1 MRARKARIF
10 CVHKTQ
16 SPDGCVMIVDNTN
29 YDFTEINNMLSTLI
43 PFLATL
49 MITFTFCILSRR
61 PFGKCIVMTL
71 YFMSVTLYVSQY
83 LARSF
88 QPGFYVLNAAGALAI
103 PLFFMMGGA
112 SKNAGYILTGGLWA
126 YIGCLLVVS
135 IMDAGRSLY
144 SWDEL
149 MHWGKMVKEMF
160 RLDRFY
166 CVTEST
172 LYRHKDYPPF
182 VAILE
187 YAWCRFGGGYSEPHV
202 AQAVHL
208 LNVSLI
214 VPYLFEQF
222 RARKRSFGAALSGIV
237 KGALAAGIL
246 LILCS
251 LCDPNANISSI
262 YEDITIAL
270 MFAYSAFLVYR
281 KEYRSVW
288 GTFAYMLSLAALI
301 GTKQIGIAFVGL
313 SLLYL
318 LLSSL
323 FLNEDSKGKRAGI
336 LCAAVSAVAA
346 AVYYI
351 SWDRKAASYESARQ
365 FDLGSNIS
373 ISAFLKVITDA
384 SDRVHRD
391 MLKRFIFALFE
402 KNIAGAPLAVTYFTS
417 FLAVLLLLIA
427 LGYVFRDKI
436 SMAERIIL
444 GIVFTA
450 GEGGYA
456 LMMLMLYE
464 LAFETQE
471 MNSMHSFVRYMGSYF
486 LAELALLFA
495 IAVWLW
501 GKRSP
506 VFQKTRSMCIAFMLA
521 AVLVVPAKLSFLLPQ
536 GILGDRVY
544 DSRQYGSFITEHVK
558 KGSNIYLLY
567 HRTDGDREQ
576 ITYSYFVDGSWID
589 HAYYDM
595 SEENLTKLDTGA
607 LEDTLRTDD
616 YLFAM
621 EVTDGMNRA
630 LSAYNGGKKLKDYT
644 LYEIQK
650 KAGKITLAE
659 VKK

>member
-1 MRARKARIF
+1 
-10 CVHKTQ
+10 
-16 SPDGCVMIVDNTN
+16 
-29 YDFTEINNMLSTLI
+29 MLSTCI
-43 PFLATL
+43 PFLVTL
-49 MITFTFCILSRR
+49 LITASFCILSRR
-61 PFGKCIVMTL
+61 PFGRCVVMTL
-71 YFMSVTLYVSQY
+71 YFISVVMYLSQY
-83 LARSF
+83 FMRSF
-88 QPGFYVLNAAGALAI
+88 HPGFYVLCAAAALAI
-103 PLFFMMGGA
+103 PLFFLFGGGA
-112 SKNAGYILTGGLWA
+112 SKNTGYILTGGLWA
-126 YIGCLLVVS
+126 FIGCLLVVS
-135 IMDAGRSLY
+135 IMDAGRCLF

-182 VAILE
+182 VALLE
-187 YAWCRFGGGYSEPHV
+187 YAWCRFGGKYSEPHV
-202 AQAVHL
+202 AQSVHL

-214 VPYLFEQF
+214 VPYLFDQF
-222 RARKRSFGAALSGIV
+222 RAKKRSVRSAMAGIL

-251 LCDPNANISSI
+251 LCDPNTNISSI

-270 MFAYSAFLVYR
+270 MFSYSAFLVYR
-281 KEYRSVW
+281 KEYRSGW
-288 GTFAYMLSLAALI
+288 GIFAYVLSLAALI
-301 GTKQIGIAFVGL
+301 GTKQIGIAFTGL

-318 LLSSL
+318 LLSAL
-323 FLNEDSKGKRAGI
+323 FLTESGKEKRRGI
-336 LCAAVSAVAA
+336 LCGVVSAAA
-346 AVYYI
+346 AAAYYW
-351 SWDRKAASYESARQ
+351 SWDVKVASYESSRQ

-373 ISAFLKVITDA
+373 ISAFVKVITDS

-402 KNIAGAPLAVTYFTS
+402 KNIASAPLAVTYFTS

-427 LGYVFRDKI
+427 MGYVFRDKI
-436 SMAERIIL
+436 SMKERAIL
-444 GIVFTA
+444 GSVIAV

-464 LAFETQE
+464 LCFEAQE

-486 LAELALLFA
+486 LAELALLLA
-495 IAVWLW
+495 IAAWLW

-506 VFQKTRSMCIAFMLA
+506 VWRKTRSMCIAFMLA

-544 DSRQYGSFITEHVK
+544 DTRQYGAYITEHVQ

-576 ITYSYFVDGSWID
+576 TCYSYFVDGSWID
-589 HAYYDM
+589 HAYYDF
-595 SEENLTKLDTGA
+595 SGENLAGLDVKA
-607 LEDTLRTDD
+607 LKDTLRKDD
-616 YLFAM
+616 YLFSL
-621 EVTDGMNRA
+621 EVTDGMNSA
-630 LSAYNGGKKLKDYT
+630 LSAYNGGKKLKNYT

-650 KAGKITLAE
+650 KAGKISLSE
-659 VKK
+659 VKN

>member
-1 MRARKARIF
+1 
-10 CVHKTQ
+10 
-16 SPDGCVMIVDNTN
+16 
-29 YDFTEINNMLSTLI
+29 MLSTLI
-43 PFLATL
+43 PFIATL
-49 MITFTFCILSRR
+49 MITSTFCILSRR
-61 PFGKCIVMTL
+61 PFGRCIAMTL
-71 YFMSVTLYVSQY
+71 YFISVCLYLSQY
-83 LARSF
+83 LMRSF
-88 QPGFYVLNAAGALAI
+88 QPGFYVLIAAAALAV
-103 PLFFMMGGA
+103 PLFFLFGGGA
-112 SKNAGYILTGGLWA
+112 SKNAGLIWTGGLWA
-126 YIGCLLVVS
+126 YIGCLVVVG
-135 IMDAGRSLY
+135 IMDAGRCLY

-187 YAWCRFGGGYSEPHV
+187 YAWCRFGGKYSEPHV
-202 AQAVHL
+202 AQSVHL

-214 VPYLFEQF
+214 IPYLFEQF
-222 RARKRSFGAALSGIV
+222 RARKKSLSTALTGIL

-251 LCDPNANISSI
+251 LCDPNTNISSI

-270 MFAYSAFLVYR
+270 MFSYSAFLVYR
-281 KEYRSVW
+281 KEYRSGW
-288 GTFAYMLSLAALI
+288 GIFAYALSLVALI

-318 LLSSL
+318 LLSVL
-323 FLNEDSKGKRAGI
+323 FLSDGKEKRTGI
-336 LCAAVSAVAA
+336 ICGLVSAIAA
-346 AVYYI
+346 AAYYL
-351 SWDRKAASYESARQ
+351 SWDAKVASYASARQ

-373 ISAFLKVITDA
+373 IRAFLKVISD
-384 SDRVHRD
+384 SKDRVHRD

-417 FLAVLLLLIA
+417 FLVVLLLLIA

-436 SMAERIIL
+436 SMTERVIL
-444 GIVFTA
+444 GIVFTV

-464 LAFETQE
+464 LCFEPQE
-471 MNSMHSFVRYMGSYF
+471 MKTMHSFPRYMGSYF
-486 LAELALLFA
+486 LAELALLLA
-495 IAVWLW
+495 VAVWLW

-506 VFQKTRSMCIAFMLA
+506 IWHKTRSMCIAFMLA

-544 DSRQYGSFITEHVK
+544 DSRQYGSFITEHVQ

-589 HAYYDM
+589 KAYYDF
-595 SEENLTKLDTGA
+595 SQENLAGLDVSA
-607 LEDTLRTDD
+607 LTDTLGKDD
-616 YLFAM
+616 YLFSL

-630 LSAYNGGKKLKDYT
+630 LSAYNGGKNLKNYT

-650 KAGKITLAE
+650 KAGKITLTE

>member
-88 QPGFYVLNAAGALAI
+88 QPGFYVLIAAGALAI

-208 LNVSLI
+208 LNISLI

-402 KNIAGAPLAVTYFTS
+402 KNIAGA
-417 FLAVLLLLIA
+417 
-427 LGYVFRDKI
+427 
-436 SMAERIIL
+436 
-444 GIVFTA
+444 
-450 GEGGYA
+450 
-456 LMMLMLYE
+456 
-464 LAFETQE
+464 
-471 MNSMHSFVRYMGSYF
+471 
-486 LAELALLFA
+486 
-495 IAVWLW
+495 
-501 GKRSP
+501 
-506 VFQKTRSMCIAFMLA
+506 
-521 AVLVVPAKLSFLLPQ
+521 
-536 GILGDRVY
+536 
-544 DSRQYGSFITEHVK
+544 FIK
-558 KGSNIYLLY
+558 
-567 HRTDGDREQ
+567 
-576 ITYSYFVDGSWID
+576 
-589 HAYYDM
+589 
-595 SEENLTKLDTGA
+595 
-607 LEDTLRTDD
+607 
-616 YLFAM
+616 
-621 EVTDGMNRA
+621 
-630 LSAYNGGKKLKDYT
+630 
-644 LYEIQK
+644 
-650 KAGKITLAE
+650 
-659 VKK
+659 

>member
-1 MRARKARIF
+1 
-10 CVHKTQ
+10 
-16 SPDGCVMIVDNTN
+16 
-29 YDFTEINNMLSTLI
+29 MLSTLI
-43 PFLATL
+43 PFIATL
-49 MITFTFCILSRR
+49 MITSTFCILSRR
-61 PFGKCIVMTL
+61 PFGRCIAMTL
-71 YFMSVTLYVSQY
+71 YFISVCLYLSQY
-83 LARSF
+83 LMRSF
-88 QPGFYVLNAAGALAI
+88 QPGFYVLIAAAALAV
-103 PLFFMMGGA
+103 PLFFLFGGGA
-112 SKNAGYILTGGLWA
+112 SKNAGLIWTGGLWA
-126 YIGCLLVVS
+126 YIGCLVVVG
-135 IMDAGRSLY
+135 IMDAGRCLY

-187 YAWCRFGGGYSEPHV
+187 YAWCRFGGKYSEPHV
-202 AQAVHL
+202 AQSVHL

-222 RARKRSFGAALSGIV
+222 RARKKSLSTALTGIL
-237 KGALAAGIL
+237 KGVLAAGIL

-251 LCDPNANISSI
+251 LCDPNTNISSI

-270 MFAYSAFLVYR
+270 MFSYSAFLVYR
-281 KEYRSVW
+281 KEYRSGW
-288 GTFAYMLSLAALI
+288 GIFAYALSLVALI

-318 LLSSL
+318 LLSVL
-323 FLNEDSKGKRAGI
+323 FLSDGKEKRTGI
-336 LCAAVSAVAA
+336 ICGLVSAIAA
-346 AVYYI
+346 AAYYL
-351 SWDRKAASYESARQ
+351 SWDAKVASYASARQ

-373 ISAFLKVITDA
+373 IRAFLKVISD
-384 SDRVHRD
+384 SKDRVHRD

-402 KNIAGAPLAVTYFTS
+402 KNIASAPLAVTYFTS
-417 FLAVLLLLIA
+417 FLVVLLLLIA

-436 SMAERIIL
+436 SMIERVIL
-444 GIVFTA
+444 GIVFTV

-464 LAFETQE
+464 LCFETQE

-486 LAELALLFA
+486 LAELALLLA
-495 IAVWLW
+495 VAVWLW
-501 GKRSP
+501 GKKSP
-506 VFQKTRSMCIAFMLA
+506 IWQKTRSMCIAFMLA

-544 DSRQYGSFITEHVK
+544 DTRQYGAYITEHVQ

-576 ITYSYFVDGSWID
+576 ISYSYFVDGSWID
-589 HAYYDM
+589 HAYYDF
-595 SEENLTKLDTGA
+595 SQENLAGLDVSA
-607 LEDTLRTDD
+607 LTDTLGKDD
-616 YLFAM
+616 YLFSL

-630 LSAYNGGKKLKDYT
+630 LSAYNGGKKLKNYT

-650 KAGKITLAE
+650 KSGKIALTE

>member
-1 MRARKARIF
+1 
-10 CVHKTQ
+10 
-16 SPDGCVMIVDNTN
+16 
-29 YDFTEINNMLSTLI
+29 MLSTLI
-43 PFLATL
+43 PFLATM
-49 MITFTFCILSRR
+49 MITFTFCILARR
-61 PFGKCIVMTL
+61 PFGRCVVMTL
-71 YFMSVTLYVSQY
+71 YFISVVMYLSQY
-83 LARSF
+83 FMRSF
-88 QPGFYVLNAAGALAI
+88 QPGFYVLIASAALAI
-103 PLFFMMGGA
+103 PLFFLFGGGA
-112 SKNAGYILTGGLWA
+112 SKNTGYIWTGGLWA
-126 YIGCLLVVS
+126 FIGCLAVVS
-135 IMDAGRSLY
+135 IMDAGRCLY

-187 YAWCRFGGGYSEPHV
+187 YAWCRFGGKYSEPHV
-202 AQAVHL
+202 AQSVHL

-222 RARKRSFGAALSGIV
+222 RTKRRSFLSALSGIV
-237 KGALAAGIL
+237 KGALAAAIL

-251 LCDPNANISSI
+251 LCDPNTNISSI

-270 MFAYSAFLVYR
+270 MFSYSAFLVYR
-281 KEYRSVW
+281 KEYRSGW
-288 GTFAYMLSLAALI
+288 GIFAYTLSLVALI
-301 GTKQIGIAFVGL
+301 GTKQIGLAFVGL

-318 LLSSL
+318 LLSVL
-323 FLNEDSKGKRAGI
+323 FLCDSGKEKRAGI
-336 LCAAVSAVAA
+336 LCGIISAA
-346 AVYYI
+346 AAAAYYL
-351 SWDRKAASYESARQ
+351 SWDAKVTSYASSRQ

-373 ISAFLKVITDA
+373 IRAFLKVISDST
-384 SDRVHRD
+384 DRVHRD

-402 KNIAGAPLAVTYFTS
+402 KDIAGAPLAVTYFTS
-417 FLAVLLLLIA
+417 FLVVILLLIA

-436 SMAERIIL
+436 SITERVIL
-444 GIVFTA
+444 GIVFTV

-464 LAFETQE
+464 LCFEAQE
-471 MNSMHSFVRYMGSYF
+471 MKTMHSFVRYMGSYF

-506 VFQKTRSMCIAFMLA
+506 IWQKTRSMCIAFMLA
-521 AVLVVPAKLSFLLPQ
+521 AVLVVPAKLSFMLPQ

-544 DSRQYGSFITEHVK
+544 DSRQYGSFITEHVQ

-576 ITYSYFVDGSWID
+576 VTYSYFVDGSWID
-589 HAYYDM
+589 KAYYDF
-595 SEENLTKLDTGA
+595 SQENLAGLDVSA
-607 LEDTLRTDD
+607 LADTLGKDD
-616 YLFAM
+616 YLFSL
-621 EVTDGMNRA
+621 EVTDGMNSA
-630 LSAYNGGKKLKDYT
+630 LSAYNGGKKLKNYT

-650 KAGKITLAE
+650 KAGKIALTE